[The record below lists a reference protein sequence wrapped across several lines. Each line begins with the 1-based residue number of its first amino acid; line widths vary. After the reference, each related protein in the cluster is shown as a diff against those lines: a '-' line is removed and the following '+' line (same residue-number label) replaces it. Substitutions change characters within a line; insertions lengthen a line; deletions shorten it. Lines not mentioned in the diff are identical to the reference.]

1 MNLKEN
7 EYLTVKIHLQRP
19 PLGIV
24 IPASRIFKLLI
35 IFYLFVDESDDVRLC
50 VIVYIGNGQNL
61 SIRCLKFKFSVCSLL
76 FVLFLRKLCQHQ
88 RYRWSAHYFHRLDH
102 FYHFFYQTT
111 DHYTEHLSV
120 TDLPL
125 PLSIELEEERE
136 ARGERAEVAR
146 EEVEQEEEE
155 DGLLTLGL

>member
-35 IFYLFVDESDDVRLC
+35 IFDLFVDESDDVRLY
-50 VIVYIGNGQNL
+50 VFVYIGNGQNL
-61 SIRCLKFKFSVCSLL
+61 SIRFSLKFKFSVCSLFYSL
-76 FVLFLRKLCQHQ
+76 ENFVSTNNIVGQHIIFTDKIISFT
-88 RYRWSAHYFHRLDH
+88 RPLTTILNILSAI
-102 FYHFFYQTT
+102 
-111 DHYTEHLSV
+111 
-120 TDLPL
+120 DLPL

-136 ARGERAEVAR
+136 ARGEKAEVAR

-155 DGLLTLGL
+155 EGLLTLGL